1 MRIASTRDMTT
12 GEGRRLPPT
21 VLAETSRPAALV
33 SPVDGRIHSAN
44 PACEGLFGAVPGGLA
59 GRHLSELSAAP
70 TRSPEERA
78 NTIARSIATT
88 GAWSGEAVGLRADGS
103 TFTCVV
109 RLLEAEELWL
119 AEFEPA

>member
-1 MRIASTRDMTT
+1 MRIASTRDMST
-12 GEGRRLPPT
+12 GEDQRLPPT
-21 VLAETSRPAALV
+21 VLAQASRPAALV
-33 SPVDGRIHSAN
+33 SPDDGRIQSAN
-44 PACEGLFGAVPGGLA
+44 PACEGLFGAAPGGLD

-78 NTIARSIATT
+78 HAIARAIATT

-103 TFTCVV
+103 TFRCVV
-109 RLLEAEELWL
+109 RLLEAEGLWL